1 MPTSLVDMLVT
12 CDREIVEEEEAEKGE
27 RDDGE
32 MDNNEVVDLSD
43 SDDEL
48 WLICSYFLTSRYI
61 ALVRH
66 SKLTHDTYLAM
77 YHGSIYCVLLRQCIT
92 TLRSTPNVTI

>member
-12 CDREIVEEEEAEKGE
+12 CDREIVEEEEAENEE

-32 MDNNEVVDLSD
+32 MDNIELVDLSD
-43 SDDEL
+43 SDDDL
-48 WLICSYFLTSRYI
+48 LLICSYFLTSWYI

-66 SKLTHDTYLAM
+66 RKLTHDRLQDM
-77 YHGSIYCVLLRQCIT
+77 YHGSIYCALLRQCTT